1 VLFLHSLDPNVYLML
16 KPASR
21 EYVSEIF
28 HLLKSDDDD
37 TLNREEFAVVMKIL
51 YSQVLTRIV
60 IQWTLTLMSE
70 SCELILLLLSLAIP
84 LTPDCLDA

>member
-1 VLFLHSLDPNVYLML
+1 M
-16 KPASR
+16 
-21 EYVSEIF
+21 SEIF

-51 YSQVLTRIV
+51 YSQVFTRIV

-70 SCELILLLLSLAIP
+70 
-84 LTPDCLDA
+84 

>member
-1 VLFLHSLDPNVYLML
+1 MSCKMYPFMLLHLFMMCQCTHNIASFDFQ
-16 KPASR
+16 PASR

-51 YSQVLTRIV
+51 YSQVFTRIV

-70 SCELILLLLSLAIP
+70 
-84 LTPDCLDA
+84 